1 MFVRKIATAFVLA
14 FALPLAV
21 LSASLPAVPVAQ
33 AAGGC
38 WEGNGDISLCFGGES
53 SGIPKPK
60 GAISVG
66 DGTIESGVRNKAV
79 AIANR
84 VITLAAVVAIAGI
97 VFAGFHMVTAFG
109 DDEKHKK
116 GKEAL
121 KWAVLGFAVAL
132 LSFPLV
138 NATINFFYATGG

>member
-1 MFVRKIATAFVLA
+1 MAKSVKFLSAALVAAFSATACVLA
-14 FALPLAV
+14 SSVF
-21 LSASLPAVPVAQ
+21 
-33 AAGGC
+33 AAGAC
-38 WEGNGDISLCFGGES
+38 DAGNIGNVSECLDSMQPKNALKLPDNDGDI
-53 SGIPKPK
+53 K
-60 GAISVG
+60 
-66 DGTIESGVRNKAV
+66 SGVRAKAV

-84 VITLAAVVAIAGI
+84 VISLVALVAIAGI
-97 VFAGFHMVTAFG
+97 VFAGFHMVTAYG

-138 NATINFFYATGG
+138 NATINFFYSA